1 MKMTVTVF
9 LAGMLMFFTGCGS
22 QENAGKKD
30 AGVQMPKVD
39 LHSAVVTEDLDA
51 IRQHIASG
59 SDLNV
64 LEPSRGSTPLITAAA
79 MGKTEAAG
87 LLIKAGADLNFQNA
101 DGSTALH
108 TAAVFGNTQIAELLI
123 NAGADLN
130 RQNNYGSTPLHTA
143 AFFCRKEIVKALLD
157 KGADKTIKNKME
169 QTALETIETPFDQV
183 KIVYDQVASGLKPL
197 GLKLDLE
204 RIRTTR
210 PEIAAMLR

>member
-1 MKMTVTVF
+1 
-9 LAGMLMFFTGCGS
+9 
-22 QENAGKKD
+22 
-30 AGVQMPKVD
+30 
-39 LHSAVVTEDLDA
+39 
-51 IRQHIASG
+51 
-59 SDLNV
+59 
-64 LEPSRGSTPLITAAA
+64 LITAAA

-157 KGADKTIKNKME
+157 KGADKTIKNKMG
-169 QTALETIETPFDQV
+169 QTALETVETPFDQV

-197 GLKLDLE
+197 GLKLDME